1 MVVLPLGWA
10 VGEQPVNPRVGGHAM
25 PGSAQAMQMPCG
37 KRTDVVR
44 MLRENFGEGPIAQGL
59 AHTGAVAEIFI
70 SAQGNW
76 TIVATS
82 PNGMICMIGS
92 RQAWQPA
99 VAHDDT
105 I

>member
-1 MVVLPLGWA
+1 
-10 VGEQPVNPRVGGHAM
+10 M

-70 SAQGNW
+70 SAQGN
-76 TIVATS
+76 
-82 PNGMICMIGS
+82 
-92 RQAWQPA
+92 
-99 VAHDDT
+99 
-105 I
+105 

>member
-1 MVVLPLGWA
+1 MTMRRRLPNRRRNETFSLLWLNIRFTA
-10 VGEQPVNPRVGGHAM
+10 TI
-25 PGSAQAMQMPCG
+25 SCFS
-37 KRTDVVR
+37 D
-44 MLRENFGEGPIAQGL
+44 
-59 AHTGAVAEIFI
+59 GAVAEIFI

-76 TIVATS
+76 TIVATL

-92 RQAWQPA
+92 GQAWQPA

>member
-10 VGEQPVNPRVGGHAM
+10 VGEQPAIPNAGGFAM
-25 PGSAQAMQMPCG
+25 PGAAQAMQMPCG
-37 KRTDVVR
+37 KRPDVVR

-76 TIVATS
+76 TIVAPPRRT
-82 PNGMICMIGS
+82 
-92 RQAWQPA
+92 A
-99 VAHDDT
+99 
-105 I
+105 

>member
-1 MVVLPLGWA
+1 
-10 VGEQPVNPRVGGHAM
+10 M

-76 TIVATS
+76 TIIATS
-82 PNGMICMIGS
+82 PNGMSCMIGS
-92 RQAWQPA
+92 GQAWQPA

-105 I
+105 IDGGVIRN